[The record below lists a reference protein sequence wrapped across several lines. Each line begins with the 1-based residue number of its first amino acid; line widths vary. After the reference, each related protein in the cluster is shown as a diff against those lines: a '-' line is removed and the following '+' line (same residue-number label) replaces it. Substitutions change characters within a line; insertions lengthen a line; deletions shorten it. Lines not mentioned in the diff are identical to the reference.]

1 MYYNLQLTLILH
13 TVPEQTTEPRKA
25 LNNDVYTSAEM
36 T

>member
-13 TVPEQTTEPRKA
+13 TEQTIEPRKT